1 MKNTKKTI
9 GVVPR
14 GTRHAA
20 NGEAAAAGA
29 AVRTVNL
36 REREQSLQ
44 VVGQP
49 ATVGA
54 IGAGHTLVLVHEGH
68 YFYLDDDRLY
78 VDVGTLLLTLAGEWV
93 DIKTVGSWIV
103 VVTTTALRVLV
114 ARGDTYV
121 EMDASQALPS
131 ITVTEQTLPPLSAT
145 VPPFTFAEPY
155 RQWQA
160 PLADADVRSLTTL
173 LRGVA
178 GGLSTDAADAAS
190 LAAPVLVRWG
200 VRLWDDSYLWM
211 SAPRRLGDAT
221 LANAD
226 RITAPVVIDGDRF
239 AGTLAATMPLARY
252 KPKVTVEGGV
262 PADWRPWV
270 KAIDVFATAPA
281 PLFAASRVLEY
292 RCLTRTVGDRTYEL
306 EMGLRRTDA
315 ASIEHSLNTSDW
327 HLVATA
333 TDVANLRPDA
343 FVPPEQPVTITNA
356 RCAALAQSRMLPLP
370 TCVATAG
377 GRLYSADATG
387 LVSQSLPGNP
397 WVTARRSAIV
407 GVRPLAL
414 AAVSRPLY
422 SGGFGR
428 YPVYV
433 FTTDGI
439 YALPQSAQGTMGEA
453 RLVARAVIAAGTQPV
468 EAHRDVYF
476 TTRQGHLCRLRASEV
491 SVAVGH
497 ARVVQMAWNED
508 QAELWMLDETG
519 TTHVLQPEAGSTYER
534 TLLLNQLY
542 SDARA
547 AVAVDRGGRIL
558 DLEHE
563 QPATQP
569 VTYRSHPVL
578 LDRHGPCRPYGVVWN
593 IVGDDVHLTV
603 GVQGGRGIWRHDFAL
618 SRHTLDGEQHLPL
631 PLPLTSEPLRTVLLG
646 VEGEAVA
653 GTLLLPVQLV
663 VTCEP

>member
-78 VDVGTLLLTLAGEWV
+78 VDAGTLLLTLAGEWV

-262 PADWRPWV
+262 PADWQPWV

-356 RCAALAQSRMLPLP
+356 RCAALAQARMLPLP

-377 GRLYSADATG
+377 G
-387 LVSQSLPGNP
+387 
-397 WVTARRSAIV
+397 
-407 GVRPLAL
+407 LANYQ
-414 AAVSRPLY
+414 R
-422 SGGFGR
+422 
-428 YPVYV
+428 
-433 FTTDGI
+433 
-439 YALPQSAQGTMGEA
+439 
-453 RLVARAVIAAGTQPV
+453 V
-468 EAHRDVYF
+468 EN
-476 TTRQGHLCRLRASEV
+476 L
-491 SVAVGH
+491 
-497 ARVVQMAWNED
+497 ARVI
-508 QAELWMLDETG
+508 L
-519 TTHVLQPEAGSTYER
+519 R
-534 TLLLNQLY
+534 
-542 SDARA
+542 DAAR
-547 AVAVDRGGRIL
+547 D
-558 DLEHE
+558 DLH
-563 QPATQP
+563 A
-569 VTYRSHPVL
+569 
-578 LDRHGPCRPYGVVWN
+578 
-593 IVGDDVHLTV
+593 
-603 GVQGGRGIWRHDFAL
+603 
-618 SRHTLDGEQHLPL
+618 
-631 PLPLTSEPLRTVLLG
+631 
-646 VEGEAVA
+646 
-653 GTLLLPVQLV
+653 
-663 VTCEP
+663 